1 MINIVLGTGF
11 GDEGKG
17 QAVHSLS
24 HPKALVVRFSGGHQC
39 GHTVTT
45 KTGLRHIFA
54 QFGAGTFQGSATYIS
69 QHCTVFP
76 VAFMNEYRKL
86 QSPDINLHFDKEH
99 TSGTGLP
106 IESIEPDTSL
116 TARLTPSLRSNRPV
130 YYVNPLAMLTTPYDL
145 AFNRAL
151 SMITGYGTCGV
162 GFGTTLQRN
171 DDFYNLYVNDIQIPY
186 IFETKMS
193 FIKKYYEEKIKAMNM
208 SSQVVY
214 EDELDIAWEG
224 WEESLNFYR
233 EFITIKALGEI
244 ISQYDDFV
252 FEGSQGILLDQ
263 HFGFFP
269 HVTRSNT
276 TSQNAIEIINN
287 SVLKNQEINTFYVS
301 RCYQT
306 RHGNGPFSCSGVE
319 QYPQN
324 ESQYDKKPEN
334 NILELI
340 NNSLESNRENDW
352 QGVFRIAPLDFSLIR
367 HAVGCDSIYNPNGKK
382 HLILT
387 CLDHLIDMTEF
398 DKNLEKSGLKNIF
411 TTVLKKKC
419 IDWL

>member
-1 MINIVLGTGF
+1 MISIIIGTGF

-17 QAVHSLS
+17 QAVHSLA
-24 HPKALVVRFSGGHQC
+24 HPKALVIRFSGGHQC
-39 GHTVTT
+39 GHTVST

-76 VAFMNEYRKL
+76 IAFMNEYLKL
-86 QSPDINLHFDKEH
+86 QSSVTGQHTGEVDAPASGSDLNFKTPVKSNL
-99 TSGTGLP
+99 P
-106 IESIEPDTSL
+106 P
-116 TARLTPSLRSNRPV
+116 
-130 YYVNPLAMLTTPYDL
+130 YYVHPLAMVTTPYDL

-151 SMITGYGTCGV
+151 SMITGHGTCGV

-171 DDFYNLYVNDIQIPY
+171 EDFYNLYVNDIQTPY
-186 IFETKMS
+186 IFETKMA
-193 FIKKYYEEKIKAMNM
+193 FIKKYYEEKIKMMNM
-208 SSQVVY
+208 SSQITY
-214 EDELDIAWEG
+214 EDELKIAFEN
-224 WEESLNFYR
+224 WEESLHFYR
-233 EFITIKALGEI
+233 EFITVKTLDDI
-244 ISQYDDFV
+244 ISLYDDFI

-287 SVLKNQEINTFYVS
+287 STLKNREINTYYIS

-306 RHGNGPFSCSGVE
+306 RHGNGPFA
-319 QYPQN
+319 
-324 ESQYDKKPEN
+324 EN
-334 NILELI
+334 NKLELT
-340 NNSLESNRENDW
+340 NNGMESNQENDW
-352 QGVFRIAPLDFSLIR
+352 QGAFRIAPLDFSLIQ
-367 HAVGCDSIYNPNGKK
+367 HAVECDSIYNHFGTK

-387 CLDHLIDMTEF
+387 CLDHLKDTGIFEENMKE
-398 DKNLEKSGLKNIF
+398 SGLKNIF
-411 TTVLKKKC
+411 ATITTKKC